1 MLDCLRY
8 SRAWPLKRDRES
20 PESGGHG
27 PSRLGHGNW
36 RGSSRVRGTRNCGTL
51 VPPFSLTR
59 YMAEGAHRVG
69 RTVYIGD
76 KPSSA
81 SSSKSTHGNSCG
93 GNSTTSDANMRRTG
107 DGCGCL
113 LFICLLIPLCSYFAE
128 NNFHERMVAFREIE
142 DHIQATD
149 HCPSTYSSLSSCL
162 DSFASN
168 WPVHV
173 KSENFGIKSSVED
186 TEFGLR
192 FENVVR
198 LLREVEYCQWSESYK
213 DDCLKC
219 HREVDGKNETYDCQ
233 CLRTYH
239 YHKKWRAAHIDSSKF
254 DQVLVTP
261 LVLLSCR
268 SGIAFA
274 LPLPGPRLRP
284 DPRAPPRRSRLR
296 TTIRG
301 GTTPTARTL
310 SAPATCSSA
319 TSRSARRSPPV
330 CPPIPAGPTGS
341 AATCPPGWP
350 ASTARRRRR
359 AGRSR
364 TWATAATSSRRTR
377 PADTSSSTSTTCG

>member
-1 MLDCLRY
+1 L
-8 SRAWPLKRDRES
+8 WNT
-20 PESGGHG
+20 G
-27 PSRLGHGNW
+27 PPIFVDTVYGVFR
-36 RGSSRVRGTRNCGTL
+36 RGI
-51 VPPFSLTR
+51 
-59 YMAEGAHRVG
+59 G

-81 SSSKSTHGNSCG
+81 RSSKITHGNSCG
-93 GNSTTSDANMRRTG
+93 GNSTASNANMRRTG

-128 NNFHERMVAFREIE
+128 NNFHERMVAFQEIE
-142 DHIQATD
+142 DHIQTTD

-173 KSENFGIKSSVED
+173 KTENFGIKSSVED

-198 LLREVEYCQWSESYK
+198 LRREVEYCQWSESYK
-213 DDCLKC
+213 DDYLKC

-274 LPLPGPRLRP
+274 LPLPGPRRRP

-296 TTIRG
+296 RG
-301 GTTPTARTL
+301 
-310 SAPATCSSA
+310 APQSVAA
-319 TSRSARRSPPV
+319 QRLPLGLFPRPRR
-330 CPPIPAGPTGS
+330 
-341 AATCPPGWP
+341 
-350 ASTARRRRR
+350 ARRRRPAPPGALRPCAHPFPPGRLAAPRPVRR
-359 AGRSR
+359 AGRLPPLAGGGGR
-364 TWATAATSSRRTR
+364 AVHVRGPRRLLPLAVRGRQIRAA
-377 PADTSSSTSTTCG
+377 TSTTCG